1 MSDPQSPFGGQP
13 GPGQQP
19 SEEELRAYLMELRQ
33 ADPAEFLMQAVNLLV
48 TGAQAKIGMA
58 DGRFLI
64 DALAG
69 AVSAVQDRLPPQL
82 SEALENAVVQLQTA
96 QVQAERELAAMQ
108 GEPIPPGPG
117 GEAAQG
123 QEGGGVDGGGAPQDG
138 GPTISEP
145 QKRMTDRLWVPG
157 KGTPPVR

>member
-1 MSDPQSPFGGQP
+1 MSDHQHPLGAEAG
-13 GPGQQP
+13 QP

-82 SEALENAVVQLQTA
+82 AEALQNAVVQLQTA

-108 GEPIPPGPG
+108 GEPIPPAQDG
-117 GEAAQG
+117 GSAQA
-123 QEGGGVDGGGAPQDG
+123 QEGGGPDGGAPQAG
-138 GPTISEP
+138 GPTMSEP

-157 KGTPPVR
+157 KGAPPVR

>member
-1 MSDPQSPFGGQP
+1 MSDLHSAFGAEP
-13 GPGQQP
+13 GHGQQP

-82 SEALENAVVQLQTA
+82 AEALQNAVVQLQTA

-108 GEPIPPGPG
+108 GEPIPP
-117 GEAAQG
+117 A
-123 QEGGGVDGGGAPQDG
+123 QDG
-138 GPTISEP
+138 GIGSPCMAASRSRRPRTAAAP
-145 QKRMTDRLWVPG
+145 RRRRAAVPMAAPRRPAA
-157 KGTPPVR
+157 PP